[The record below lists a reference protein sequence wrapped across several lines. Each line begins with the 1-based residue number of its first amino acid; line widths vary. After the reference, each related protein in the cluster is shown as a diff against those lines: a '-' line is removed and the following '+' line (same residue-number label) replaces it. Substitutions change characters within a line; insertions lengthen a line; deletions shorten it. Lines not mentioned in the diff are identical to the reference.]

1 MHHKCFHRLKVSV
14 TVRRPIPVQ
23 REVLNKRQEPL
34 RVVKEKTHPGDTVF
48 TLHTVNTP
56 LMHPCRSGHSML
68 PRISRKFDR
77 KAWNLSSTSNKRMH
91 THTYTHT
98 RAHARTHM
106 HTHTLTHTHKL
117 WWDYSSHSQLTQDET
132 TSHRERITSCTFHTQ
147 ASLANNTQVWSSFT
161 ISQAGSSPQL
171 SNRQY
176 CYLQIHREFHLKQL
190 SHRESSPAAFTQG
203 KSSLAAFTQEGSTL
217 ADFSHRKDHL

>member
-14 TVRRPIPVQ
+14 TVRRPIHVQ

-34 RVVKEKTHPGDTVF
+34 CVVKEKTHPGDTAF
-48 TLHTVNTP
+48 TLHTVKTP
-56 LMHPCRSGHSML
+56 LMHPCRSGHSMP

-77 KAWNLSSTSNKRMH
+77 KAWNLPSTSNK
-91 THTYTHT
+91 
-98 RAHARTHM
+98 HM
-106 HTHTLTHTHKL
+106 HTHTHTHVHMHAHTCTHTLTCTRTHTHTHKL

-132 TSHRERITSCTFHTQ
+132 TSHRERITSCTSHTQ

-161 ISQAGSSPQL
+161 VSQAGSSPQL

-176 CYLQIHREFHLKQL
+176 CYFQIHREFHLQQL
-190 SHRESSPAAFTQG
+190 SHRES
-203 KSSLAAFTQEGSTL
+203 
-217 ADFSHRKDHL
+217 HL